1 VELLPVKARTPAG
14 VDFESVAAG
23 EFSAVASSTSSDGTV
38 LVVVDAGTVVVVVE
52 SGTVV
57 VVVSSGQ
64 G

>member
-1 VELLPVKARTPAG
+1 MKASTPAG
-14 VDFESVAAG
+14 LDFESVAAG
-23 EFSAVASSTSSDGTV
+23 EFSAVASSTFTDGTV
-38 LVVVDAGTVVVVVE
+38 LVVVDPGTVVVVVE